1 MKSVLVFL
9 TGATLAICLL
19 FTAVQAY
26 AQDYTRSGAYVGAG
40 GLLASQDFS
49 DTEGVDVDT
58 MAEQAYA
65 PDYARS
71 GAYVG
76 AGGLMAFQD
85 FSDTEGVG
93 VNNAM
98 APVFNL
104 KAGYRF
110 LPNFAVELDFSYLDH
125 WDVGDVAEAS
135 FLTFSTKA
143 KAYLSTG
150 DTQPY
155 INFGI
160 GMAKGEVSPEPF
172 GPETS
177 IDETAYATSFGG
189 GIDFYAREDIVFYV
203 EAAYYV
209 LDGNLNDFNFIPVT
223 AGIQFR

>member
-1 MKSVLVFL
+1 MKSVLIFL
-9 TGATLAICLL
+9 TGAVLAVCLT

-26 AQDYTRSGAYVGAG
+26 AQDY
-40 GLLASQDFS
+40 
-49 DTEGVDVDT
+49 
-58 MAEQAYA
+58 
-65 PDYARS
+65 ART

-98 APVFNL
+98 APGFNL
-104 KAGYRF
+104 KAGYHF

-160 GMAKGEVSPEPF
+160 GVVNGEVSPEPF

-189 GIDFYAREDIVFYV
+189 GIDFYARDDWDKVKV
-203 EAAYYV
+203 
-209 LDGNLNDFNFIPVT
+209 
-223 AGIQFR
+223 IQIAIKISHNR